1 MVYASPDGANSFLM
15 TALKSAK
22 YSLYVYTYQITDDA
36 SVAGSECGEL
46 ISLHQAGL
54 DVVVLVSNQIY
65 DEYDSK
71 NAAKCYAQLVKA
83 GINVTKAPSYYTY
96 SHNKFAIID
105 DATVLLST
113 GNWSPSDFPPTASVC
128 VAPLAIAVT
137 VILFKSIVCVIVL
150 QVSCPRQLWL
160 ADCKQRLQFSSHRL
174 CNGQCI
180 QRRASKRY
188 GQRQAMAINVPC
200 A

>member
-1 MVYASPDGANSFLM
+1 VPPSPVIPGAYVTKYPTPISISSKWMVYASPDGANSFLM

-46 ISLHQAGL
+46 ISLHKAGL

-71 NAAKCYAQLVKA
+71 NAAKCYAQLVSA
-83 GINVTKAPSYYTY
+83 GVNVTKAPSYYTY

-113 GNWSPSDFPPTASVC
+113 GNWSPSDFPPTASEC

-137 VILFKSIVCVIVL
+137 SQSFC
-150 QVSCPRQLWL
+150 
-160 ADCKQRLQFSSHRL
+160 SSRL
-174 CNGQCI
+174 C
-180 QRRASKRY
+180 
-188 GQRQAMAINVPC
+188 V
-200 A
+200 